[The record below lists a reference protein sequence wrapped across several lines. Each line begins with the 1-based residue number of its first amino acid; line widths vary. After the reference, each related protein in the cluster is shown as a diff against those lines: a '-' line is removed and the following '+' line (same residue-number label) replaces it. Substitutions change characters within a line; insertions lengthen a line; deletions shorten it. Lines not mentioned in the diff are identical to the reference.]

1 VKMNVI
7 WLDSID
13 STNEEMKR
21 RLKHQNSLKNFDAI
35 VANFQTNGKGQ
46 REAKWESDYGKN
58 VTFSFYFQPN
68 NLYVVDAFKLNQ
80 AVSILIS
87 DYLKNLGVKG
97 VQIKWPNDIMVNHK
111 KVCGILIENTLLK
124 NELLHSIIGIGLN
137 VNQSTILSS
146 DNSTSIS
153 NEMQEFFYIKVV
165 VEELIDYLYK
175 VQNFI
180 DRPVL
185 LNNRYLDLLL
195 GLNEV
200 RKFSIDGKEIFGVII
215 GINTDGRLRVL
226 IDRKEQL
233 FEQKKIRFLFE

>member
-1 VKMNVI
+1 VKRSVI

-58 VTFSFYFQPN
+58 LTFSFYFQPN
-68 NLYVVDAFKLNQ
+68 NLYVMDAFKLNQ

-124 NELLHSIIGIGLN
+124 NELLHTIIGVGLN
-137 VNQSTILSS
+137 VNQSTILSNN
-146 DNSTSIS
+146 NSTSIS
-153 NEMQEFFYIKVV
+153 NEMQELFYIKIVA
-165 VEELIDYLYK
+165 EELIDYLYK
-175 VQNFI
+175 VQDFI

-195 GLNEV
+195 GLNEI
-200 RKFSIDGKEIFGVII
+200 RKYSIDGKEIFGEII
-215 GINTDGRLRVL
+215 GINTAGKLRVL
-226 IDRKEQL
+226 IDQKEQL
-233 FEQKKIRFLFE
+233 FEQKKLRFLFE